1 MKDELVRLRSV
12 YTKKNNSA
20 LYGADI
26 DILKGEAVGIIGD
39 FHSGKSLVMG
49 AIEGSLVPEKGYR
62 FYKGRPVPWKDE
74 KWPLR
79 TRHLKNNYGLIDNM
93 TIWENMTVFRKPGEG
108 ILLSTNVKNKVQ
120 ELIYG
125 YGIRLDADTAVE
137 RLKPVEKFV
146 VAVIKEILRGT
157 ELIMAEDTQLEYDSS
172 AFTLM
177 ETLLKKCREMGVS
190 VLISGI
196 DQGWY
201 SSLLDRINYIE
212 NGRCIWVD
220 DRSSKGTF
228 DTNIYGGSP
237 LDIGLDKTG
246 TVTGNLHEALRI
258 SFPDFS
264 IGARKGEFIMIIDPE
279 RTLNRPFKNVAA
291 YQVLGPGALSRRE
304 VRTRQIDFTEFGAL
318 IRWMT
323 PADNLVFGLDDRI
336 SDHGLLKAHLKSYFL
351 KEFTEWSGNKK
362 YMDMTDCQGLTI
374 KDRIEM
380 AVFKLRIEKPDVLIF
395 RHFQI
400 LDQNCRKMVRD
411 ALSELTAQGSIVVG
425 ITTLERFS
433 DLADG
438 YYLISG
444 GSCSDRM
451 DHHQISTALI
461 FSR

>member
-108 ILLSTNVKNKVQ
+108 ILLSTNVNNKVQ

-172 AFTLM
+172 AFP
-177 ETLLKKCREMGVS
+177 KFPK
-190 VLISGI
+190 
-196 DQGWY
+196 Y
-201 SSLLDRINYIE
+201 FP
-212 NGRCIWVD
+212 RC
-220 DRSSKGTF
+220 
-228 DTNIYGGSP
+228 
-237 LDIGLDKTG
+237 L
-246 TVTGNLHEALRI
+246 
-258 SFPDFS
+258 
-264 IGARKGEFIMIIDPE
+264 
-279 RTLNRPFKNVAA
+279 
-291 YQVLGPGALSRRE
+291 
-304 VRTRQIDFTEFGAL
+304 
-318 IRWMT
+318 
-323 PADNLVFGLDDRI
+323 
-336 SDHGLLKAHLKSYFL
+336 
-351 KEFTEWSGNKK
+351 
-362 YMDMTDCQGLTI
+362 
-374 KDRIEM
+374 
-380 AVFKLRIEKPDVLIF
+380 
-395 RHFQI
+395 
-400 LDQNCRKMVRD
+400 
-411 ALSELTAQGSIVVG
+411 
-425 ITTLERFS
+425 
-433 DLADG
+433 
-438 YYLISG
+438 
-444 GSCSDRM
+444 
-451 DHHQISTALI
+451 
-461 FSR
+461 